1 MTKKNESGARRLTPF
16 WRKVTEE
23 AADLLISEIK
33 ELRRKTVSPEFCLL
47 AQDQRR
53 MERQMQSISGAR
65 AVLKTVREGGFWGKA
80 WALDTVLRHKPAFLF
95 N

>member
-1 MTKKNESGARRLTPF
+1 MTTKSENSERRLTPF

-23 AADLLISEIK
+23 AADLLINEIK
-33 ELRRKTVSPEFCLL
+33 ELRKKTVSPEFCLL

>member
-1 MTKKNESGARRLTPF
+1 MKQQNKGIESRLTPF

-33 ELRRKTVSPEFCLL
+33 ELRKKTVSPEFCLL